1 MHDQP
6 SFLTYRIP
14 MSNRLLAMLVATTC
28 AAGLAGCVTAPSRA
42 EESVQSVPTTPLPAP
57 QAWLAEVD
65 RLYAADV
72 HVPGLESRRFPPERW
87 WALAMPLLAS
97 DRGFVVQEVGRSA
110 EGRPLHHATWGQG
123 NTRVLLWSQMH
134 GDESTATMALAD
146 LFRFL
151 GEHPNHPIVQHLRA
165 NTTLHFLPLMNPDGA
180 IRFQRRN
187 AQGID
192 INRDARALA
201 SPEAQTLKQLYDKVQ
216 PDFSFNLHDQ
226 QAGYRAGDTDKQTAI
241 ALLAPP
247 HSDAREVNPL
257 RRRAIEV
264 AVSIRAALEPSLGG
278 HLARW
283 DDTFN
288 PRAFGDLTAAWGSS
302 TVLIEA
308 GGMDG
313 DPEKQQLRR
322 HYFLGLLAAL
332 DAIASGSHRGLDI
345 GHYFALPENGKVWP
359 DLLIRGGTIVS
370 DPAPSLRADVL
381 IDFDDALAERGGTVK
396 DVGDLSHVRARR
408 EIDASGLYIT
418 PIPCPSVAARQEAK
432 PALVPDSPACLRM
445 SRDRTGRDVV
455 WTLLRDVDPA
465 QPSPR
470 R

>member
-1 MHDQP
+1 
-6 SFLTYRIP
+6 
-14 MSNRLLAMLVATTC
+14 MSNRMLAILIATTC
-28 AAGLAGCVTAPSRA
+28 AAALAGCVSTPPRTANA
-42 EESVQSVPTTPLPAP
+42 VQPTPTTHVPAP
-57 QAWLAEVD
+57 PKWLGEVE
-65 RLYAADV
+65 RLYPTDV
-72 HVPGLESRRFPPERW
+72 RVPGLESRRFPPAHW
-87 WALAMPLLAS
+87 WWLAIPLLTD
-97 DRGFVVQEVGRSA
+97 DRGFVIQEAGHSA
-110 EGRPLHHATWGQG
+110 EGRPLHRVSWGQG
-123 NTRVLLWSQMH
+123 RTRVLLWSQMH
-134 GDESTATMALAD
+134 GDESTATMALTD

-151 GEHPNHPIVQHLRA
+151 GEHPQHPIVQRLRA
-165 NTTLHFLPLMNPDGA
+165 ATTLHFLPLMNPDGA
-180 IRFQRRN
+180 IRFQRRS

-201 SPEAQTLKQLYDKVQ
+201 SPEAQTLKRLYDEVR

-257 RRRAIEV
+257 RRSAIEV
-264 AVSIRAALEPSLGG
+264 AVAIRAALEPSLGG
-278 HLARW
+278 HIARW

-308 GGMDG
+308 GGIDG

-345 GHYFALPENGKVWP
+345 GQYFALPENGKVWP
-359 DLLIRGGTIVS
+359 DLMIRGGTIVS
-370 DPAPSLRADVL
+370 GSAPPLRADVL

-418 PIPCPSVAARQEAK
+418 SIACPSFDVRKEALQ
-432 PALVPDSPACLRM
+432 ALVPDSPACLRM
-445 SRDRTGRDVV
+445 SRDPAGRDVV

-465 QPSPR
+465 RPSPR